1 MTSEGTLHNDNP
13 ISTAKDRWS
22 RAENLSQNS
31 LHIVPDNRSGRHFTA
46 NSQA

>member
-1 MTSEGTLHNDNP
+1 MTIEGTLQNDNP

-31 LHIVPDNRSGRHFTA
+31 LHVVPDDGSGRHFTA
-46 NSQA
+46 DSQA